1 MAQRKV
7 LIVDDEADIIDLLA
21 YNLEQ
26 EGFTV
31 MTAMDGETA
40 IDLARE
46 EKPDLVLLD
55 IMMPKMDGIEA
66 CRQIRAIPELKQ
78 VYIIF
83 LTARSEEYSEVAG
96 FDVGA
101 DDYISKP
108 IKPRVLISRIKAV
121 MRREQA
127 QDTPDV
133 LKVHDLEILRD
144 EYVVK
149 HRDQILNLPRKEFEL
164 LYFLAARRGKVFSR
178 DVLLQ
183 NVWGDVFV
191 VDRTVDVHV
200 RKLREK
206 IGEKYIQTIKGVGY
220 KFLGE

>member
-7 LIVDDEADIIDLLA
+7 LIVDDEADILELLA
-21 YNLEQ
+21 YNLER

-31 MTAMDGETA
+31 LQASNGEEA
-40 IDLARE
+40 VALARTE
-46 EKPDLVLLD
+46 HPDLVLLD
-55 IMMPKMDGIEA
+55 IMMPKLDGIEA
-66 CRQIRAIPELKQ
+66 CRQIRALPGLQQ

-101 DDYISKP
+101 DDYIPKP
-108 IKPRVLISRIKAV
+108 IKPRVLLSRIKAV
-121 MRREQA
+121 MRREQS
-127 QDTPDV
+127 TPSPEV
-133 LKVHDLEILRD
+133 LKVHDLQILRD

-149 HRDQILNLPRKEFEL
+149 HGDKTLNLPRKEFEL
-164 LYFLAARRGKVFSR
+164 LYFLAARQGKVFSR
-178 DVLLQ
+178 ETLLQ

-206 IGEKYIQTIKGVGY
+206 LGEHYIQTVKGVGY

>member
-108 IKPRVLISRIKAV
+108 IKPRVLISRIIAV
-121 MRREQA
+121 IRREQA